1 MLDLSKDWF
10 EVVDEK
16 GNVTRHDILFSFDSE
31 IDDNT
36 YIVHTANEKDEDG
49 SILVYASYINEEKH
63 GNKLMNV
70 DDDDVFGTIESMLV
84 TLTGIA
90 RGYTEESYIS

>member
-10 EVVDEK
+10 EVVDEN
-16 GNVTRHDILFSFDSE
+16 GNVTRHDILFSFESE

-36 YIVHTANEKDEDG
+36 YIVHTANEKDENG
-49 SILVYASYINEEKH
+49 NVLVYASYINEEKH

-70 DDDDVFGTIESMLV
+70 DDDAAFGTIEGMLV
-84 TLTGIA
+84 TLTGIV
-90 RGYTEESYIS
+90 RGYADESYIS

>member
-16 GNVTRHDILFSFDSE
+16 GNVTRHDILFSFESE

-36 YIVHTANEKDEDG
+36 YIVHTANEKDENVNV
-49 SILVYASYINEEKH
+49 LVYASYINEEKH

-70 DDDDVFGTIESMLV
+70 DDDAAFGTIEGMLV
-84 TLTGIA
+84 TLTGIV
-90 RGYTEESYIS
+90 RGYADESYIS

>member
-10 EVVDEK
+10 EVVDEN
-16 GNVTRHDILFSFDSE
+16 GNVTRHDILFSFESE

-36 YIVHTANEKDEDG
+36 YIVHTANEKGENG
-49 SILVYASYINEEKH
+49 NVLVYASYINEEKH

-70 DDDDVFGTIESMLV
+70 DDDAAFGTIEGMLV
-84 TLTGIA
+84 TLTGIV
-90 RGYTEESYIS
+90 RGYADESYIS

>member
-16 GNVTRHDILFSFDSE
+16 GNVTRHDILFSFESE

-36 YIVHTANEKDEDG
+36 YIVHTANEKDENG
-49 SILVYASYINEEKH
+49 NVLVYASYINEEKH

-70 DDDDVFGTIESMLV
+70 DDDAAFGTIEGMLV
-84 TLTGIA
+84 TLTGIV
-90 RGYTEESYIS
+90 RGYADESYIS

>member
-10 EVVDEK
+10 EVVDEN
-16 GNVTRHDILFSFDSE
+16 GNVTRHDILFSFESE

-36 YIVHTANEKDEDG
+36 YIVHTANEKDENG
-49 SILVYASYINEEKH
+49 NVLVYESYINEEKH

-70 DDDDVFGTIESMLV
+70 DDDAAFGTIEGMLV
-84 TLTGIA
+84 TLTGIV
-90 RGYTEESYIS
+90 RGYADESCIS

>member
-36 YIVHTANEKDEDG
+36 YIVHTANEKDENG
-49 SILVYASYINEEKH
+49 NVLVYASYINEEKH

-70 DDDDVFGTIESMLV
+70 DDDAAFGTIEGMLV
-84 TLTGIA
+84 TLTGIV
-90 RGYTEESYIS
+90 RGSADESCIS